1 MSDPVE
7 GDAVTNCSACNATLS
22 EGAKFCSECGT
33 STAATADATS
43 PIETTFN
50 AAVEFLG
57 NVADETSK
65 QVSGVLRDEKAQKIA
80 GGAAV
85 GAVAAVFLPVTL
97 GVGALIG
104 AGVVAYNQLVK
115 K

>member
-1 MSDPVE
+1 M
-7 GDAVTNCSACNATLS
+7 THCSACNTALG

-33 STAATADATS
+33 STAPAES
-43 PIETTFN
+43 PIENTFN

-104 AGVVAYNQLVK
+104 AGVVAYNQFARK
-115 K
+115 TGA